1 VRVGIGYDIHRLQ
14 PGGRL
19 VLGGVEIPFGFGLVG
34 HSDADVV
41 IHALMDS
48 MLGAAG
54 LPDIGTHF
62 PPTEHE
68 FRDISSLLLL
78 ERVNQHVESE
88 GLRLINVDIV
98 VVAEQPK
105 IAPHILLMRKTV
117 ADTLAIEAS
126 RVGIKATTNEGVGPE
141 GRMEAISAHA
151 VALLEE
157 IP

>member
-1 VRVGIGYDIHRLQ
+1 VRVGIGYDIHRLE
-14 PGGRL
+14 PGHRL
-19 VLGGVEIPFGFGLVG
+19 VLGGVEIPFSLGLVG

-62 PPTEHE
+62 PPSDEA

-78 ERVNQHVESE
+78 ERVSRQVQSE
-88 GLRLINVDIV
+88 GLALVNVDIV
-98 VVAEQPK
+98 VVAERPK
-105 IAPHILLMRKTV
+105 IAPHITLMRQSI
-117 ADTLAIEAS
+117 ADTLAVEAF

-151 VALLEE
+151 VALLEDV
-157 IP
+157 P

>member
-1 VRVGIGYDIHRLQ
+1 M
-14 PGGRL
+14 
-19 VLGGVEIPFGFGLVG
+19 LGGVDIPFGFGLVG

-68 FRDISSLLLL
+68 FRDISSLQLL
-78 ERVNQHVESE
+78 ERVNQHVQSG

-105 IAPHILLMRKTV
+105 IAPHIPLMRKTV

-126 RVGIKATTNEGVGPE
+126 CVGIKATTNEGVGPE

-157 IP
+157 VP